1 MDMSRL
7 RKMQKRKSNPNLVK
21 LIDELLVA
29 SAKNEAKV
37 WKDIA
42 ERIAKPRR
50 LYAEV
55 NVSKIERYAKDNE
68 TIIVPG
74 KVLGSGKINKKVT
87 VAALS
92 FSESAKRKIENAG
105 GKCLTITQ
113 LLEEN
118 PKGSGVRI
126 MA

>member
-1 MDMSRL
+1 MSRL